1 MQPLLGFERLSMRY
15 ITRAGKSVLALDDIN
30 AQVGRDEFVTV
41 LGPSGCGK
49 TTLMKIAASVIRP
62 TGGDVWFDGQKLTR
76 PTPRIGMVF
85 QQPILLPWR
94 NVLDNVLFPIQMMGL
109 PVSKHKAA
117 ALDLLNL
124 VGLGGF
130 EQAMPG
136 ELSGGMQQ
144 RVSICRALVYDP
156 TILLM
161 DEPFAA
167 LDAMTR
173 EELGIELL
181 RIWNERKKTVLFVTH
196 SIQEGILLADRVLVM
211 TARPG
216 RIAASMPIELPR
228 PRSVSM
234 VSSKEYGHYAE
245 TIRGLIAA
253 NPAAKAQQSTRH
265 EALASG

>member
-1 MQPLLGFERLSMRY
+1 MQPILKFDRLSMRY
-15 ITRAGKSVLALDDIN
+15 NTRAGHSVLAMEDIS
-30 AQVGRDEFVTV
+30 AQIGRDEFVTI

-49 TTLMKIAASVIRP
+49 STLLKIVASVLRP
-62 TGGDVWFDGQKLTR
+62 TAGEVWLDGERLTR
-76 PTPRIGMVF
+76 PTSKIGMIF

-109 PVSKHKAA
+109 SAAKHRPV
-117 ALDLLNL
+117 ALDLLRL
-124 VGLGGF
+124 VGLSGF

-181 RIWNERKKTVLFVTH
+181 RIWNERRKTVLFVTH

-228 PRSVSM
+228 PRTVSM
-234 VSSKEYGHYAE
+234 ISSKEYGHYAE
-245 TIRGLIAA
+245 TIRSLIAA
-253 NPAAKAQQSTRH
+253 APAPQRVSH

>member
-1 MQPLLGFERLSMRY
+1 MQPILKFDRLSMRY
-15 ITRAGKSVLALDDIN
+15 MTRAGQPVLAMQDIS
-30 AQVGRDEFVTV
+30 AQIGRDEFVTI

-49 TTLMKIAASVIRP
+49 STLLKIAASVLRP
-62 TGGDVWFDGQKLTR
+62 TSGEVWFDGQKLTR
-76 PTPRIGMVF
+76 PTPRIGMIF

-109 PVSKHKAA
+109 SMAKHRSV
-117 ALDLLNL
+117 ALDLLRL
-124 VGLGGF
+124 VGLSGF

-181 RIWNERKKTVLFVTH
+181 RIWSERKKTVLFVTH

-216 RIAASMPIELPR
+216 RVAASLPIELPR
-228 PRSVSM
+228 PRTVSM
-234 VSSKEYGHYAE
+234 ISSKEYGDYAE
-245 TIRGLIAA
+245 TIRGLIATT
-253 NPAAKAQQSTRH
+253 PAKLSPRIDH
-265 EALASG
+265 E

>member
-1 MQPLLGFERLSMRY
+1 MQ
-15 ITRAGKSVLALDDIN
+15 DIS
-30 AQVGRDEFVTV
+30 AQIGRDEFVTI

-49 TTLMKIAASVIRP
+49 STLLKIAASVLRP
-62 TGGDVWFDGQKLTR
+62 TSGEVWFDGERLTR
-76 PTPRIGMVF
+76 PTPKIGMIF

-109 PVSKHKAA
+109 SVSKHKAA
-117 ALDLLNL
+117 ALALLRL
-124 VGLGGF
+124 VGLSGF

-144 RVSICRALVYDP
+144 RVSICRALIYDP

-167 LDAMTR
+167 LDALTR

-181 RIWNERKKTVLFVTH
+181 RIWSERKKTVLFVTH
-196 SIQEGILLADRVLVM
+196 SVQEGILLADRVLVM

-216 RIAASMPIELPR
+216 RVAASLPIALPR
-228 PRSVSM
+228 PRTVNM
-234 VSSKEYGHYAE
+234 ISSKEYGEYAE
-245 TIRGLIAA
+245 TIRGLIATT
-253 NPAAKAQQSTRH
+253 PPRPPEDKP
-265 EALASG
+265 

>member
-1 MQPLLGFERLSMRY
+1 MQPILKFDRLSMRY
-15 ITRAGKSVLALDDIN
+15 MTRAGQPVLAMQDIS
-30 AQVGRDEFVTV
+30 AQIGRDEFVTI

-49 TTLMKIAASVIRP
+49 STLLKIAASVLRP
-62 TGGDVWFDGQKLTR
+62 TSGEVWFDGERLTR
-76 PTPRIGMVF
+76 PTPKIGMIF

-109 PVSKHKAA
+109 SVSKHRAA
-117 ALDLLNL
+117 ALALLRL
-124 VGLGGF
+124 VGLSGF

-144 RVSICRALVYDP
+144 RVSICRALIYDP

-167 LDAMTR
+167 LDALTR

-181 RIWNERKKTVLFVTH
+181 RIWSERKKTVLFVTH
-196 SIQEGILLADRVLVM
+196 SVQEGILLADRVLVM

-216 RIAASMPIELPR
+216 RVAASLPIALPR
-228 PRSVSM
+228 PRTVNM
-234 VSSKEYGHYAE
+234 ISSKEYGEYAE
-245 TIRGLIAA
+245 TIRGLIATT
-253 NPAAKAQQSTRH
+253 PPRPPEDKP
-265 EALASG
+265 

>member
-1 MQPLLGFERLSMRY
+1 MQPILKFERLSMRY
-15 ITRAGKSVLALDDIN
+15 NTRAGQPVLALDDIN
-30 AQVGRDEFVTV
+30 AQIGRDEFVTI

-49 TTLMKIAASVIRP
+49 STLMKIAASVLRP
-62 TGGDVWFDGQKLTR
+62 TAGEVWFEGAKLTR
-76 PTPRIGMVF
+76 PTPKIGMVF

-94 NVLDNVLFPIQMMGL
+94 NVLENVLFPIQMMGL

-117 ALDLLNL
+117 ALDLLKL
-124 VGLGGF
+124 VGLSGF

-216 RIAASMPIELPR
+216 RIAASMQIELPR
-228 PRSVSM
+228 PRTVNM
-234 VSSKEYGHYAE
+234 ISSKEYGHYAE

-253 NPAAKAQQSTRH
+253 TPARPQQKVNH

>member
-1 MQPLLGFERLSMRY
+1 LSVAEHKPVALNLLR
-15 ITRAGKSVLALDDIN
+15 
-30 AQVGRDEFVTV
+30 
-41 LGPSGCGK
+41 
-49 TTLMKIAASVIRP
+49 
-62 TGGDVWFDGQKLTR
+62 
-76 PTPRIGMVF
+76 
-85 QQPILLPWR
+85 
-94 NVLDNVLFPIQMMGL
+94 
-109 PVSKHKAA
+109 
-117 ALDLLNL
+117 L
-124 VGLGGF
+124 VGLSGF

-181 RIWNERKKTVLFVTH
+181 RIWSERKKTVLFVTH

-216 RIAASMPIELPR
+216 RVAASLPIELPR
-228 PRSVSM
+228 PRTVNM
-234 VSSKEYGHYAE
+234 ISSKQYGHYAE
-245 TIRGLIAA
+245 TIRDLIAQT
-253 NPAAKAQQSTRH
+253 PRPPRF
-265 EALASG
+265 EAHP

>member
-1 MQPLLGFERLSMRY
+1 MQPILRFEQLSMRY
-15 ITRAGKSVLALDDIN
+15 NTRAGQPVLAMQDVN
-30 AQVGRDEFVTV
+30 AQIGRDEFVTI

-49 TTLMKIAASVIRP
+49 STLLKITASVLRP
-62 TGGDVWFDGQKLTR
+62 TSGEVWLDGKKLMR
-76 PTPRIGMVF
+76 PTSKIGMVF

-94 NVLDNVLFPIQMMGL
+94 NVLENVLFPIQMMGL
-109 PVSKHKAA
+109 PASKYKTA
-117 ALDLLNL
+117 ALDLLRL
-124 VGLGGF
+124 VGLSGF

-181 RIWNERKKTVLFVTH
+181 RIWTERKKTVLFVTH

-216 RIAASMPIELPR
+216 RIAASLPIELPR
-228 PRSVSM
+228 PRTVSM
-234 VSSKEYGHYAE
+234 ISSKEYGHYAE
-245 TIRGLIAA
+245 TIRDLIAA
-253 NPAAKAQQSTRH
+253 TSLKPAQRTSH
-265 EALASG
+265 EALATG

>member
-1 MQPLLGFERLSMRY
+1 MQPILKFDRLSMRY
-15 ITRAGKSVLALDDIN
+15 NTRAGQSVLAMQDIS
-30 AQVGRDEFVTV
+30 AEIGRDEFVTI

-49 TTLMKIAASVIRP
+49 STLLKIAASVLRP
-62 TGGDVWFDGQKLTR
+62 TSGEVWFDGRRLMR
-76 PTPRIGMVF
+76 PTPKIGMIF

-94 NVLDNVLFPIQMMGL
+94 NVLDNVLFPIQMMRL
-109 PVSKHKAA
+109 SVAEHKPV
-117 ALDLLNL
+117 ALNLLRL
-124 VGLGGF
+124 VGLSGF

-181 RIWNERKKTVLFVTH
+181 RIWSERKKTVLFVTH

-216 RIAASMPIELPR
+216 RVAASLPIELPR
-228 PRSVSM
+228 PRTVNM
-234 VSSKEYGHYAE
+234 ISSKQYGHYAE
-245 TIRGLIAA
+245 TIRDLIAQT
-253 NPAAKAQQSTRH
+253 PRPPRF
-265 EALASG
+265 EAHP